1 MVHMCQRVISPGL
14 FCIFFQI
21 LIFGVNSEVKG
32 QNMAQNDKKFCLSH
46 SVFQEAY
53 IIRSWFLA
61 HLTCK
66 MMTSPD
72 AFFIFSNF
80 YFLSCEG
87 GWGGG
92 QKLAQNVSKF
102 CLSHLVF
109 HMIRYEP
116 YLIWLWFCYTFVKYF
131 QQLVFFFF
139 IFFIFSKFW
148 FFGFSTGG
156 GGG

>member
-1 MVHMCQRVISPGL
+1 MANNGPKWSSFMVHMCQRVISPGL

-92 QKLAQNVSKF
+92 VGGKNWPKMSANSVCLAWYF
-102 CLSHLVF
+102 
-109 HMIRYEP
+109 
-116 YLIWLWFCYTFVKYF
+116 IWLDMNLTSYDCGFVTH
-131 QQLVFFFF
+131 L
-139 IFFIFSKFW
+139 
-148 FFGFSTGG
+148 
-156 GGG
+156 